1 MANPP
6 VVAMATLEVFRVIG
20 QPGRWRV
27 GGNNTA
33 RALEKPERRA
43 RIVADPLAVDL
54 IGVLADSEVVR
65 PLHPGQVHVDLHLR
79 VMLGPRPLHAMFL
92 ELLETLRIRR
102 LELEDV
108 PLARLAEAAPG
119 PVERP
124 AEVAPVRAHPE
135 LLPGRFVDF
144 VHLHADRSQVGNE
157 ARLLPPPG

>member
-1 MANPP
+1 
-6 VVAMATLEVFRVIG
+6 
-20 QPGRWRV
+20 
-27 GGNNTA
+27 
-33 RALEKPERRA
+33 
-43 RIVADPLAVDL
+43 
-54 IGVLADSEVVR
+54 
-65 PLHPGQVHVDLHLR
+65 
-79 VMLGPRPLHAMFL
+79 RPLHAMFL

-144 VHLHADRSQVGNE
+144 VHPHADRPQVGHQASLFSLARIEQTEHPAVE
-157 ARLLPPPG
+157 ARRACPSELVPQRTLARFADLRCAEVRAAPIAARPLVVLVDRKHGRGCRCCDR